1 MAENGASVNTE
12 GGEAAEGVPCWV
24 DASLPD
30 VEAGKRFYGELFGWS
45 FDAVGPRGVEGGPP
59 GAAWAHREGEPVA
72 SLLPKRDG
80 RMPTVWTV
88 HLATRDATAVARR
101 ITEEGGQ
108 MISAPAPVGRLGRQ
122 ALAAGPEGAVFGL
135 WEPALHEGFGRRRP
149 ARGAFAGAVLHTRDP
164 EGARPFWQNV
174 FGGLRDGIAPLAG
187 VFPEVMPSHFLVH
200 FSVDDLEGALGAVYR
215 LGGRVQAQPFTTD
228 RGAVAVVTDNQNAS
242 FALLES

>member
-1 MAENGASVNTE
+1 MNTE
-12 GGEAAEGVPCWV
+12 GGDAAMGVPCWV

-45 FDAVGPRGVEGGPP
+45 FDPVGPRGMEGGPA

-72 SLLPKRDG
+72 ALLPKRDG

-88 HLATRDATAVARR
+88 HLCTRDATALSRR
-101 ITEEGGQ
+101 IPEEGGQ
-108 MISAPAPVGRLGRQ
+108 LIAAPAPMGRLGRH
-122 ALAAGPEGAVFGL
+122 ALAVGPEGAVFGL
-135 WEPALHEGFGRRRP
+135 WEPAAHDGFGRRRP
-149 ARGAFAGAVLHTRDP
+149 AGGGFARAVLYTRAP
-164 EGARPFWQNV
+164 EEARPFWQRV

-200 FSVDDLEGALGAVYR
+200 FSVGDLEAALGAVYR

-228 RGAVAVVTDNQNAS
+228 RGRVAVVTDNQNAS
-242 FALLES
+242 FALLEG